1 MKIVVL
7 DGYAANPGDLSWDG
21 LRQFGELAV
30 YDRTKPE
37 ETVSRIGDAEIVLT
51 NKTVI
56 DEAVLAQCPSVKLI
70 SVLATGYN
78 VIDLA
83 AARSRGVA
91 VCNVPAYSTPDVVQM
106 TFALLLEICSHVGR
120 HSQAVHG
127 GKWTSC
133 RDFCFWE
140 VPLQRLAGK
149 TMGLVGFGSIGRK
162 VAAVAQAFG
171 MDVLVFSR
179 TPHPE
184 EETAHLRFCT
194 LDEMLQKSDI
204 VSLHCPLTEKTKGLI
219 NAAALAEMK
228 DGAILINTARG
239 GVVDE
244 AAVAAALQ
252 SGKLSA
258 FGADVVSV
266 EPIRADNPLL
276 NCENAVLT
284 PHIAWATKEAR
295 TKLLEVSAANV
306 GAFLAGKPQ
315 NVVN

>member
-21 LRQFGELAV
+21 LRQYGELTV
-30 YDRTKPE
+30 YDRTPPE
-37 ETVSRIGDAEIVLT
+37 ETVHRIGDAEIVLT

-56 DEAVLAQCPSVKLI
+56 DEAVLAQCENLKLI

-83 AARSRGVA
+83 AAKARGIA
-91 VCNVPAYSTPDVVQM
+91 VCNVPAYSTPDVAQM
-106 TFALLLEICSHVGR
+106 TFALLLEICQHVGHHAQTVR
-120 HSQAVHG
+120 E
-127 GKWTSC
+127 GKWAASK
-133 RDFCFWE
+133 DFCYWDY
-140 VPLQRLAGK
+140 PLMRLAGK
-149 TMGLVGFGSIGRK
+149 TLGLVGFGSIGRK

-171 MDVLVFSR
+171 MDVLVSSR

-184 EETAHLRFCT
+184 EENPHLRFCAMEE
-194 LDEMLQKSDI
+194 LLQQSDV

-219 NAAALAEMK
+219 DADALAKMK

-239 GVVDE
+239 GVIDE

-252 SGKLSA
+252 SGKLLA
-258 FGADVVSV
+258 YGADVVSV
-266 EPIRADNPLL
+266 EPIRKDNPLL
-276 NCENAVLT
+276 GCENAYLT

>member
-30 YDRTKPE
+30 YDRTPPE
-37 ETVSRIGDAEIVLT
+37 ETVRRIGDAEIVLT

-56 DEAVLAQCPSVKLI
+56 DETVLAACKNLKLI

-83 AARSRGVA
+83 AAKARGVA

-106 TFALLLEICSHVGR
+106 TFALLLEICQHVGHHAETVR
-120 HSQAVHG
+120 A
-127 GKWTSC
+127 GKWAASK
-133 RDFCFWE
+133 DFCYWDY
-140 VPLQRLAGK
+140 PLKRLAGK

-162 VAAVAQAFG
+162 VAAVAQSFG
-171 MDVLVFSR
+171 MDVLVSSR

-184 EETAHLRFCT
+184 DETAQLRFCEM
-194 LDEMLQKSDI
+194 DELLQKADV
-204 VSLHCPLTEKTKGLI
+204 VSLHCPLTEKTKELI
-219 NAAALAEMK
+219 NSDALAKIK

-239 GVVDE
+239 GVIDE
-244 AAVAAALQ
+244 AAVAAALK
-252 SGKLSA
+252 SGKLLA
-258 FGADVVSV
+258 YGADVVSV
-266 EPIRADNPLL
+266 EPIRKDNPLL
-276 NCENAVLT
+276 GCENAVLT

-295 TKLLEVSAANV
+295 TKLLEDSAANV
-306 GAFLAGKPQ
+306 EAFLAGKPQ